1 MTMQAPAS
9 LELSHRERLVIIS
22 GLMTGLLL
30 AALDQTIVSTA
41 LPTIVGEFGGI
52 DHLSWVV
59 TAYLLASTASM
70 PLYGKISDLY
80 GRKKVYQSAI
90 VIFLVASALCGLSQT
105 LTQLIAFRAL
115 QGIGGGGLMSLTFT
129 IVGDIVPPR
138 ERGRYTGYLSG
149 TFAFA
154 SVIGPLVGGFLT
166 DSFSWRWVFYVNLP
180 LGIAALVVTGIVLR
194 LPFHR
199 ARHDLDLAGAALLV
213 TSVTACLLA
222 TVWAS
227 GEHGWGAPLTVGL
240 YTASMVGAVSF
251 VWWERRVD
259 EPVLPPRMFE
269 RPGFTPAVAI
279 AFLSGAAMFGA
290 MVFLPVFLQGVQGS
304 AATNAGL
311 LLLPL
316 MMAMMLS
323 SLVTGKLTT
332 RSGRYR
338 IYPIIGTTFAA
349 AGLGLLSTMGPDT
362 PRSTSAAWMIV
373 LGAGI
378 GTALPV
384 LTLTVQN
391 TVETRDLGAGT
402 ASVNFFRTLGGTLGI
417 AVFGTL
423 LSHQLAVGLENRLAG
438 IELPAGATVDTLAQ
452 SPTAIAA
459 LPDPLREA
467 VTHALSDAIATV
479 FLVAAFVMLA
489 AIATSFTLRE
499 LTLRSRGSD
508 PAEIDVNRWPRQP
521 RPRGRRASPSTS
533 RRGSMR

>member
-1 MTMQAPAS
+1 MPAPAS

-149 TFAFA
+149 TFALA
-154 SVIGPLVGGFLT
+154 SVVGPLVGGFLT

-199 ARHDLDLAGAALLV
+199 ARHNLDLVGAALLV
-213 TSVTACLLA
+213 TSVTSCLLA

-240 YTASMVGAVSF
+240 YAAAIVGAVSF
-251 VWWERRVD
+251 VWWERHVD
-259 EPVLPPRMFE
+259 EPVLPLRMFE
-269 RPGFTPAVAI
+269 RPGFSPAVAI
-279 AFLSGAAMFGA
+279 AFLAGAAMFGA

-316 MMAMMLS
+316 MMAMMVS

-332 RSGRYR
+332 RNGRYR
-338 IYPIIGTTFAA
+338 IYPIIGTTVAA

-362 PRSTSAAWMIV
+362 PRTASAAWMVV

-402 ASVNFFRTLGGTLGI
+402 ASVNFFRTLG
-417 AVFGTL
+417 V
-423 LSHQLAVGLENRLAG
+423 
-438 IELPAGATVDTLAQ
+438 
-452 SPTAIAA
+452 
-459 LPDPLREA
+459 
-467 VTHALSDAIATV
+467 
-479 FLVAAFVMLA
+479 
-489 AIATSFTLRE
+489 
-499 LTLRSRGSD
+499 
-508 PAEIDVNRWPRQP
+508 
-521 RPRGRRASPSTS
+521 
-533 RRGSMR
+533 